1 MRNQLTITITDVHG
15 SRQFTLTHFIKR
27 FVVLILLVLA
37 LLALI
42 ATGLVW
48 KFLAER
54 STLEKQII
62 DLHNQKE
69 IIEVDYRQAL
79 AQQSELFSE
88 LNEDKIALEN
98 EVLAKEGQLSFLQNT
113 FGELEAQIGLVG
125 SSNTKRLSEL
135 SLIDIELMMS
145 RIPSGMPTNY
155 KMISD
160 GFGWR
165 THPVTKKRSF
175 HEGLDFSCDVGTPV
189 QSTADGI
196 VESAS
201 WDSGGYGLKVVINH
215 GYGFKTVYAHLSKA
229 SVKRGEVVAKGDGI
243 GLSGD
248 TGISSGAHLHYEVLF
263 MDNKLNPRPFADWS
277 PRRANA
283 VFKQVKEV
291 PWESFADLVIQEK
304 LLVLKQSLPTAVM
317 SSGKSN

>member
-27 FVVLILLVLA
+27 FIVVILLVLA
-37 LLALI
+37 LLSLVG
-42 ATGLVW
+42 TGLVW

-54 STLEKQII
+54 ATLEMQIS
-62 DLHNQKE
+62 DLHRQKE
-69 IIEVDYRQAL
+69 LLESDYRQAL
-79 AQQSELFSE
+79 AQQNELYTE
-88 LNEDKIALEN
+88 LNQDKMALEN
-98 EVLAKEGQLSFLQNT
+98 EVQAKEGQLSFLQNT
-113 FGELEAQIGLVG
+113 FGQLEAQIGLVESG
-125 SSNTKRLSEL
+125 DAKRLSEL
-135 SLIDIELMMS
+135 APVDIELMMNK
-145 RIPSGMPTNY
+145 IPSGMPTTF

-189 QSTADGI
+189 QTTADGV
-196 VESAS
+196 VESAG
-201 WDSGGYGLKVVINH
+201 WDGGYGLKVVVNH

-229 SVKRGEVVAKGDGI
+229 SVKRGEVVAKGDDI
-243 GLSGD
+243 GLSGN
-248 TGISSGAHLHYEVLF
+248 TGLSSGPHLHYEVHF
-263 MDNKLNPRPFADWS
+263 MNNKLNPRPFADWS
-277 PRRANA
+277 SRRAHS

-304 LLVLKQSLPTAVM
+304 LLVLKQSLPTAVI
-317 SSGKSN
+317 SPGKLN